1 MSAASKEPPRL
12 TCPACSGIIR
22 RTPRSA
28 EDRDAALH
36 PSLRR
41 YRCTRPACAW
51 QGLLPRQHGLQARR
65 RPRGPATSTA
75 LAAPAAT
82 LATARWSWKLVP
94 VLAAGL
100 VAGALAA
107 LSIKG
112 LAGSPT
118 ALTLAPGVH
127 HEGVGLAASHPL
139 LQAPETAGPEVERL
153 ALKQGCAWA
162 QPGRS
167 PYRGSVEQALVTA
180 RLPAEVVQRIV
191 LKVQAGQPD
200 DRLLI
205 GNAGIRARRDAR
217 EFDAGNVAMTYART
231 LCVNTRVNF
240 KPGHTEAASL
250 YEAAD
255 QQGRLHSVM
264 VPDVCGNVSVLGVRM
279 ERRRAQALPVLA
291 ETTHGAVPVLH
302 TLWLPEEDPPRA
314 VPAPGTLAN
323 VLLALAAAALARR
336 RRGPGETV

>member
-1 MSAASKEPPRL
+1 L
-12 TCPACSGIIR
+12 
-22 RTPRSA
+22 
-28 EDRDAALH
+28 
-36 PSLRR
+36 
-41 YRCTRPACAW
+41 
-51 QGLLPRQHGLQARR
+51 
-65 RPRGPATSTA
+65 
-75 LAAPAAT
+75 
-82 LATARWSWKLVP
+82 P

-100 VAGALAA
+100 IGGVLAA
-107 LSIKG
+107 VLIKG

-127 HEGVGLAASHPL
+127 HDGVALASSHPL

-167 PYRGSVEQALVTA
+167 PYRGSVEQALVSA
-180 RLPAEVVQRIV
+180 RLPAEVVQRIA
-191 LKVQAGQPD
+191 LKVHAGQRD

-205 GNAGIRARRDAR
+205 SNTSIRTQRDAR
-217 EFDAGNVAMTYART
+217 EFDPRNVAMTYART

-255 QQGRLHSVM
+255 EQGRLHSVM

-279 ERRRAQALPVLA
+279 ERRRAQGLPVLA
-291 ETTHGAVPVLH
+291 EVSSASIPVLH
-302 TLWLPEEDPPRA
+302 TVWIEEVADGQVRQVPES
-314 VPAPGTLAN
+314 GTLAN
-323 VLLALAAAALARR
+323 VLAGLAAAAAVAGWRRRARR
-336 RRGPGETV
+336 PR